1 MPEAD
6 EIFATYHDRIFRYVL
21 GFVNETAEAEDNGV
35 GKNGSTNVAFSAR
48 AIHGFRT
55 LFGAPA
61 PDASLV
67 AIRCVLLFSDS
78 IDLTLDNEIVEG
90 G

>member
-35 GKNGSTNVAFSAR
+35 GKTAA
-48 AIHGFRT
+48 
-55 LFGAPA
+55 
-61 PDASLV
+61 
-67 AIRCVLLFSDS
+67 
-78 IDLTLDNEIVEG
+78 LT
-90 G
+90 